1 MERAI
6 WYFLYFRVKPKMG
19 KKDIIRTQHH
29 PISAQHVILSLK
41 KKKKEVFFKRKH
53 FKIISL

>member
-41 KKKKEVFFKRKH
+41 KKKKEVFF
-53 FKIISL
+53 